1 MYYLKKENITKYFT
15 EFVVIVRKLEIFS
28 VLYRIIFLFLDYF
41 ENYNRYQRINLV
53 FLKLNMKM
61 KGY

>member
-1 MYYLKKENITKYFT
+1 MHFSKKENITKKYT
-15 EFVVIVRKLEIFS
+15 EFVRIVRKLEVFS
-28 VLYRIIFLFLDYF
+28 VLNRMIFLFLDYF
-41 ENYNRYQRINLV
+41 ENYNRYQKINLV

>member
-1 MYYLKKENITKYFT
+1 MHFYKKENITKKYT
-15 EFVVIVRKLEIFS
+15 EFVGIVRKLEIFS
-28 VLYRIIFLFLDYF
+28 VLYRMIFLFLDYL